1 MGQPKSLLF
10 LLIFLTLS
18 RSCMSWFWSS
28 SSGQAGHNPA
38 QNLQISGD
46 VAAEFSTDALNDE
59 RGIERL
65 NNARR
70 KLVGSNSCWHDA
82 YQGIFAACSEIAAD
96 DNDKRKRFA
105 WDLSNCF
112 QKDSG
117 RPPFPRCPAGSP
129 MKACLEK
136 LDNNAIHAYREFY
149 LETNSICHQLQSD
162 IFRRQTEKLVNELVK
177 SSDYAEEKLETIGEK
192 SEKLLEGSKYIH
204 ESLNSIDEQTQ
215 EVAQTSKN
223 VSDQIG
229 GIMKQSEV
237 MFEQSEKIA
246 ASQLELQMG
255 QDKMKEKLEEGMA
268 MVHESYHVLGKGIHS
283 LQDETVEIE
292 KKIGIV
298 GEAMSTKMSKLQS
311 KADDIGNVAE
321 ISLKKQKELLH
332 GQSEALDG
340 LESLSKFQSQ
350 ALEESRVIL
359 QQFATFGREQQE
371 ELLQRQDQIQKAHNH
386 LVENSKSILSA
397 QEAFEQK
404 QATMFVALDR
414 LFALHNALLLESR
427 SMKAFFIYAMSMF
440 VLYMSTSTKQ
450 TSTVRCELYI
460 GLSIIFL
467 LELAVL
473 RFTTNGIEQQTRWV
487 NILRNFFA
495 LYASV
500 RIIVAYI
507 RYKDYGRLNHD
518 MLQVL
523 TEEVMS
529 LRQNAKLEWESD
541 DESDWSTFVD
551 KDVPDGFENLKD
563 PNHLQEE
570 VGDNLYAITSC
581 TGRYNLRSRSPRST
595 VCF

>member
-1 MGQPKSLLF
+1 
-10 LLIFLTLS
+10 
-18 RSCMSWFWSS
+18 
-28 SSGQAGHNPA
+28 
-38 QNLQISGD
+38 
-46 VAAEFSTDALNDE
+46 
-59 RGIERL
+59 
-65 NNARR
+65 
-70 KLVGSNSCWHDA
+70 
-82 YQGIFAACSEIAAD
+82 
-96 DNDKRKRFA
+96 
-105 WDLSNCF
+105 
-112 QKDSG
+112 
-117 RPPFPRCPAGSP
+117 
-129 MKACLEK
+129 
-136 LDNNAIHAYREFY
+136 
-149 LETNSICHQLQSD
+149 
-162 IFRRQTEKLVNELVK
+162 
-177 SSDYAEEKLETIGEK
+177 
-192 SEKLLEGSKYIH
+192 
-204 ESLNSIDEQTQ
+204 
-215 EVAQTSKN
+215 
-223 VSDQIG
+223 
-229 GIMKQSEV
+229 
-237 MFEQSEKIA
+237 
-246 ASQLELQMG
+246 
-255 QDKMKEKLEEGMA
+255 MKEKLEEGMA

-283 LQDETVEIE
+283 LQDETAEIE

-321 ISLKKQKELLH
+321 ISLEKQKELLH

-340 LESLSKFQSQ
+340 LESLTKFQSQ

-371 ELLQRQDQIQKAHNH
+371 ELLQRQDQIQKAHDH

-427 SMKAFFIYAMSMF
+427 SMKAFFVYAMSIPEI
-440 VLYMSTSTKQ
+440 YN
-450 TSTVRCELYI
+450 
-460 GLSIIFL
+460 
-467 LELAVL
+467 
-473 RFTTNGIEQQTRWV
+473 NGIEQQTRWV

-495 LYASV
+495 LYAAV

-529 LRQNAKLEWESD
+529 LRKNAELEWESD
-541 DESDWSTFVD
+541 DESDWFTFVD
-551 KDVPDGFENLKD
+551 KDVPDGIENLKD

-595 VCF
+595 VCV

>member
-1 MGQPKSLLF
+1 
-10 LLIFLTLS
+10 
-18 RSCMSWFWSS
+18 MSWFWSS
-28 SSGQAGHNPA
+28 SSGHAGHNPA

-46 VAAEFSTDALNDE
+46 VAAEFSMDALNDE

-82 YQGIFAACSEIAAD
+82 YQGIFAACSEIATD

-177 SSDYAEEKLETIGEK
+177 SSDYAEEKLETIAEK

-215 EVAQTSKN
+215 QVAQTSKN

-255 QDKMKEKLEEGMA
+255 QDKMKEKLEEGME

-340 LESLSKFQSQ
+340 LESLTKFQSQ

-359 QQFATFGREQQE
+359 QQYATFGREQQE
-371 ELLQRQDQIQKAHNH
+371 ELLQRQDQIQKAHDH
-386 LVENSKSILSA
+386 LVENSKFILSA

-427 SMKAFFIYAMSMF
+427 SMKAFFVYTMSMF
-440 VLYMSTSTKQ
+440 VLYMSPAQSK
-450 TSTVRCELYI
+450 LP
-460 GLSIIFL
+460 L
-467 LELAVL
+467 
-473 RFTTNGIEQQTRWV
+473 
-487 NILRNFFA
+487 
-495 LYASV
+495 
-500 RIIVAYI
+500 
-507 RYKDYGRLNHD
+507 DYGRLNHD

-529 LRQNAKLEWESD
+529 LRKNAKLEWESD